1 MRKDFKYP
9 YRVISTEREQKLND
23 DFLFG
28 IGWIIGTIL
37 FFPFRILGMFL
48 PKVVFNN
55 MLDNIGL
62 ILNVIGVVI
71 SLTCIIYTIYTIYTI
86 FNL

>member
-55 MLDNIGL
+55 MLNSIGL
-62 ILNVIGVVI
+62 ILNVIGVII
-71 SLTCIIYTIYTIYTI
+71 SLTCIIYIIYTIYTI